1 MQHDGYLDFK
11 PDSPDLLAIERAAA
25 KVSTIVTIY
34 LDRPAILN
42 NVVDKTSALTG
53 NFGVS
58 DQSLLD
64 IITGKDKPQ
73 GRLTF

>member
-34 LDRPAILN
+34 LDRPTILN
-42 NVVDKTSALTG
+42 NVVDKTL
-53 NFGVS
+53 
-58 DQSLLD
+58 
-64 IITGKDKPQ
+64 P
-73 GRLTF
+73 